1 MCSGQVPVAEGSSG
15 HAKFR
20 RPGGGAGTK
29 IRGKNKMLHS
39 SSCNKI
45 VKTPRA
51 ERIVV
56 SDFHENFNRF

>member
-39 SSCNKI
+39 SPLTKLL
-45 VKTPRA
+45 K
-51 ERIVV
+51 
-56 SDFHENFNRF
+56 HEGLKEFFSL